1 VNAFEAK
8 HSVWA
13 VTSRSS
19 AACSGGG
26 CASRSRSV
34 HASASGDSSR
44 GMIDMGPSG
53 VFAREI
59 KPVDAIFDEILD
71 EAVGACERLDRVRRS
86 GRA

>member
-1 VNAFEAK
+1 
-8 HSVWA
+8 
-13 VTSRSS
+13 
-19 AACSGGG
+19 
-26 CASRSRSV
+26 
-34 HASASGDSSR
+34 
-44 GMIDMGPSG
+44 MGPSR